1 MKPEGT
7 KTALGTLLMA
17 MIVGILFAIVFFAV
31 RGTERYRAK
40 ELVTIIRTAA
50 LDNDVGEK
58 TQTAFKQLQ
67 DLGPVAVPVA
77 ARLLNDKNPQVRAG
91 GADLVQELIEE
102 IRERRRKE
110 GTDDRPAPREVLQ
123 VIPSLLHA
131 LKDED
136 HRVRYKAASALGW
149 IGPDA
154 SSALPALRE
163 ACEDEAEKVRER
175 AKRAIGRIETGS
187 LESRR

>member
-7 KTALGTLLMA
+7 KTALGTLLTA

-40 ELVTIIRTAA
+40 ELVTIIQTAA
-50 LDNDVGEK
+50 LNNDFGEK

-110 GTDDRPAPREVLQ
+110 GTDDSPAPGEVLQ
-123 VIPSLLHA
+123 IMPILVQS
-131 LKDED
+131 LKDSNNQ
-136 HRVRYKAASALGW
+136 VRYKAASALGW
-149 IGPDA
+149 IGTDA
-154 SSALPALRE
+154 NSALPALRVT
-163 ACEDEAEKVRER
+163 CEDENEKVRQT
-175 AKRAIGRIETGS
+175 AKRAVARIQTGV
-187 LESRR
+187 LEQP